1 MKTIKIIFPFF
12 LFMLLIGLLSCSTK
26 KEPQRGEKYGGTFRI
41 NASDVPDIIFPGQV
55 LKSSEQLIINQVYV
69 GLLKY
74 NPRNIVIEP
83 SLANNWR
90 VERNQ
95 TLYTFYLNNTAYF
108 HEDACFS
115 EHKTRKIVASDVK
128 YSIEQIARFHVL
140 NQHSISSQ
148 LKNIQGSEAI
158 LDLVMQTD
166 SSHIS
171 GIEVIN
177 DTTLVFQL
185 KEPDELFQH
194 FLASTNS
201 LVFAHEAFDT
211 YGYKNTVGSGAFTF
225 SYPEIKGH
233 AMILVSNPN
242 FFRKNHQNQQLP
254 FIDTLIVSFITSP
267 PKELYLFEQNNL
279 DLVVSINS
287 EYVIDFLDKHI
298 DKFQSNPPYYIM
310 KQITDSKNNINYNFI
325 RANIQNIDINS
336 IGYFDFSEIYFKE
349 PLSQQIKV
357 N

>member
-1 MKTIKIIFPFF
+1 MKAIKIIFPFI
-12 LFMLLIGLLSCSTK
+12 LFMLLVGLSSCTLN
-26 KEPQRGEKYGGTFRI
+26 KEAKRSEKYGGTFRI

-55 LKSSEQLIINQVYV
+55 LKSSEQLIINQVFV

-95 TLYTFYLNNTAYF
+95 TLYTFYLNNNAYF
-108 HEDACFS
+108 HEDDCFV
-115 EHKTRKIVASDVK
+115 ENGTRKIVASDVK
-128 YSIEQIARFHVL
+128 YSIEQIARFHAL
-140 NQHSISSQ
+140 SLHEISSQ
-148 LKNIQGSEAI
+148 LINIQGSEAI
-158 LDLVMQTD
+158 LETAFQTD

-194 FLASTNS
+194 FLASTNG
-201 LVFAHEAFDT
+201 LVFAHEAFEA
-211 YGYKNTVGSGAFTF
+211 YGFKNTVGSGAYTF

-233 AMILVSNPN
+233 AMVLVANPH
-242 FFRKNHQNQQLP
+242 FFRKNQQNQQLP

-279 DLVVSINS
+279 DMVVSINS
-287 EYVIDFLDKHI
+287 QYVVDFLDKHI
-298 DKFQSNPPYYIM
+298 DQFQSNPPYYIM
-310 KQITDSKNNINYNFI
+310 KQITDSKKNISYNFV
-325 RANIQNIDINS
+325 RANVQNIEINS
-336 IGYFDFSEIYFKE
+336 IGYFDLTEIYFKE
-349 PLSQQIKV
+349 PLSQEIKV